1 MTEEPFCGLK
11 SMISTSSKSTIETN
25 SVHSVDNKDSSA
37 QGKARKSKMQAVQGE
52 SDSANHLSTVFFQ
65 VLIIYIEHFFY
76 YLQHLELKMISLGKK
91 KN

>member
-65 VLIIYIEHFFY
+65 VFIIYIK
-76 YLQHLELKMISLGKK
+76 HLSLLLAPTRIGNGFIK
-91 KN
+91 

>member
-65 VLIIYIEHFFY
+65 VFIIDVLWSADQADPSFFY
-76 YLQHLELKMISLGKK
+76 FRIS
-91 KN
+91 